1 MTRFYFF
8 CFTIFLL
15 IEFQFVDE
23 KLETFV
29 LTDINLRNPK
39 MNNNT
44 NNYAIQ
50 AFETFNR
57 PNNSTSQFGIK
68 IYFGRNYQGING
80 ILISY
85 HMICAILV
93 LLASINFLFEPRDT
107 NRSCMLIKLDRH
119 PGTDLKPFALYLS
132 HISITFSLFRLSK
145 GSDAVE

>member
-23 KLETFV
+23 KLETIV
-29 LTDINLRNPK
+29 LSDINLRNPK

-57 PNNSTSQFGIK
+57 PNNSTSQFGIE

-107 NRSCMLIKLDRH
+107 NRSCMLI
-119 PGTDLKPFALYLS
+119 ALILVLA
-132 HISITFSLFRLSK
+132 TFFSAAQVNLVSQNIVCFKVLNI
-145 GSDAVE
+145 